1 MSSSMVE
8 ITFFGR
14 GGGQGAVTAA
24 QIIAQAAIRRGLF
37 ANSFPEYGAERRGGA
52 PVRAY
57 VRLSRESVLAREPIE
72 RPDISVVFDTRLL
85 SVFNIPQITKNYI
98 VINALSIDDVRQS
111 IGKFSG
117 KVVYVNAYE
126 ISTKYLGKPIVNTT
140 MLGALLKVLDLVDID
155 TVKELV
161 LETFGKRLGK
171 SNVEALEEAYKV
183 AEVIVL

>member
-1 MSSSMVE
+1 MSASTIE

-37 ANSFPEYGAERRGGA
+37 ASSFPEYGAERRGA

-57 VRLSRESVLAREPIE
+57 VRLSREPVLAREPIE

-85 SVFNIPQITKNYI
+85 SVFNIPQITKSYI

-126 ISTKYLGKPIVNTT
+126 ISTKHLGKPIVNTT
-140 MLGALLKVLDLVDID
+140 MLGALLKVLDLIDLD

-171 SNVEALEEAYKV
+171 SNVDALEEAYKA
-183 AEVIVL
+183 AEVVVL

>member
-1 MSSSMVE
+1 MSGSMVE

-14 GGGQGAVTAA
+14 GGQGAVTAA

-37 ANSFPEYGAERRGGA
+37 ANSFPEYGAERRGA

-57 VRLSRESVLAREPIE
+57 VRLSREPVLAREPIE

-140 MLGALLKVLDLVDID
+140 MLGALLKVLDLVDMD

-161 LETFGKRLGK
+161 LETFGKKLGK